1 MKNVKTY
8 LIYTAFG
15 IGGILI
21 GAMLFGGASEPQT
34 MDEHIAESHTNE
46 HGEIIYTC
54 SMHPQIR
61 ENEPGD
67 CPICGMELIP
77 VDNATSSAD
86 PNELVMTQAAIKLAE
101 IETTPVIKAKAVATL
116 RLPGKVMINP
126 NKSSAITSHI
136 AGRIS
141 ELYVDFKGDYVKAGE
156 PVASIYSPD
165 LITAQQELLETARY
179 KDQNPVLYKAA
190 RKKLELW
197 ELPESTIDEIEAGN
211 KVMEHVDI
219 VSPVSGFVQKISV
232 QRQQHVMD
240 GSMMFEV
247 TDLSSVWVMFDAYES
262 NLALLKNGQ
271 KVDFTTNSYP
281 GQTFSGTVNYIDPM
295 VQNSTRSVK
304 VRVEVQNPKN
314 LLKPNMLV
322 QGIVKADINQAP
334 QLLIPKSAVMWT
346 GTRSIVFVQKPAT
359 AEPTFAAREVVLGDQ
374 VGDRFIVM
382 EGLDEGEKVVT
393 NGTFKLDSAAQLADK
408 LSMMNRTPGVGANRT
423 GHEGHAMPEMKMES
437 AEHTSHEETSSSAI
451 PGPFKKQL
459 SQVVT
464 DYLNLKDALVSS
476 EAGATSNH
484 AKEVL
489 GSLSNVDMS
498 LVKGDLHMQW
508 MQYLNE
514 LHAQSEIIQNQQDL
528 KTQRQA
534 FIALS
539 EALIQTVKTFELPG
553 VIYKQHCPM
562 ANGSAGADWLSTEAK
577 IANPYF
583 GDKMLR
589 CGETIEK
596 IEFK

>member
-8 LIYTAFG
+8 LIYTAIG

-21 GAMLFGGASEPQT
+21 GAILFGGDSEPQT
-34 MDEHIAESHTNE
+34 MDEHIAESHTND

-77 VDNATSSAD
+77 VDNASTSSD

-101 IETTPVIKAKAVATL
+101 IETNPAVKAKAVATL
-116 RLPGKVMINP
+116 RLPGKVMSNP

-141 ELYVDFKGDYVKAGE
+141 ELYVDFEGDYVTAGE

-179 KDQNPVLYKAA
+179 KEQNPVLYKAA

-240 GSMMFEV
+240 GSMMFEI

-271 KVDFTTNSYP
+271 KVNFTTNSYP
-281 GQTFSGTVNYIDPM
+281 GQTFSGTVNYIDPV
-295 VQNSTRSVK
+295 VQNSSRSVK

-322 QGIVKADINQAP
+322 QGIVKMDVDQKP

-346 GTRSIVFVQKPAT
+346 GTRSIVFVQKPGT
-359 AEPTFAAREVVLGDQ
+359 SEPTFAAREVVLGDQ
-374 VGDRFIVM
+374 VSGRFIVL

-408 LSMMNRTPGVGANRT
+408 LSMMNRTPGSGANRT
-423 GHEGHAMPEMKMES
+423 GHEGHTMAGMEETKLES
-437 AEHTSHEETSSSAI
+437 APLVEAKADSI
-451 PGPFKKQL
+451 PNAFKQQL
-459 SQVVT
+459 SAVVV
-464 DYLNLKDALVSS
+464 DYLKLKDALVGSD
-476 EAGATSNH
+476 ADATSNH
-484 AKEVL
+484 AKAML
-489 GSLSNVDMS
+489 TSLTKVNMS
-498 LVKGDLHMQW
+498 LFKGSLHMQW
-508 MQYLNE
+508 MEYLKG
-514 LHAQSEIIQNQQDL
+514 LKTQGEIIQNQKDL

-534 FIALS
+534 FIVLS
-539 EALIQTVKTFELPG
+539 ETLINTVKKFELPS
-553 VIYKQHCPM
+553 VIYQQHCPM
-562 ANGSAGADWLSTEAK
+562 ANGGAGADWLSTEDK
-577 IANPYF
+577 VVNPYF
-583 GDKMLR
+583 GDMMHN

-596 IEFK
+596 IKF